1 MKKYLIKEV
10 YIVNEGK
17 ITYGDIL
24 IDKGKIIKISSSIAA
39 DKNSEVINANG
50 LYVLPGMI
58 DDQVHFREPG
68 MTYKG
73 DIESESMA
81 AVMGGITS
89 YMEMPNCSPPTTN
102 IKNIIDKKNIA
113 KYKSH
118 ANYSFYLGA
127 ANDNQKEILKIKP
140 NDVCGIKIFMGSST
154 GNMLVDNIKT
164 LEYFFR
170 NSPTVIATHCEDT
183 PLIEK
188 NEKYFR
194 RRFGENIPFNLHSKI
209 RSREACLRSSN
220 LAVDLAKKFDS
231 RLHVLHITSK
241 EEIGLFTQKIPIEDK
256 KITAEACVHHLF
268 FSEKD
273 YEIKKGLIKCNPS
286 IKEEYDRIALL
297 NGINNNYIDVV
308 ATDHAPHTWQEKIGD
323 YFACHAGLPL
333 VQHALLSL
341 IEHYFSGLLSLEKI
355 VEKTSHNPAIVYK
368 VKERGFIREG
378 YWADLVLINLNFPNK
393 IQNINTKYKCGW
405 NPFHGET
412 FNSKIEKTFVNGILK
427 YDEDK
432 IVSDNLGRVLDFKH
446 NF

>member
-24 IDKGKIIKISSSIAA
+24 IGKGKIIKISSSIAA

-140 NDVCGIKIFMGSST
+140 NDVCGIKIFMG
-154 GNMLVDNIKT
+154 
-164 LEYFFR
+164 
-170 NSPTVIATHCEDT
+170 
-183 PLIEK
+183 
-188 NEKYFR
+188 
-194 RRFGENIPFNLHSKI
+194 
-209 RSREACLRSSN
+209 
-220 LAVDLAKKFDS
+220 
-231 RLHVLHITSK
+231 
-241 EEIGLFTQKIPIEDK
+241 
-256 KITAEACVHHLF
+256 
-268 FSEKD
+268 
-273 YEIKKGLIKCNPS
+273 
-286 IKEEYDRIALL
+286 
-297 NGINNNYIDVV
+297 
-308 ATDHAPHTWQEKIGD
+308 
-323 YFACHAGLPL
+323 
-333 VQHALLSL
+333 
-341 IEHYFSGLLSLEKI
+341 
-355 VEKTSHNPAIVYK
+355 
-368 VKERGFIREG
+368 
-378 YWADLVLINLNFPNK
+378 
-393 IQNINTKYKCGW
+393 
-405 NPFHGET
+405 
-412 FNSKIEKTFVNGILK
+412 
-427 YDEDK
+427 
-432 IVSDNLGRVLDFKH
+432 
-446 NF
+446 